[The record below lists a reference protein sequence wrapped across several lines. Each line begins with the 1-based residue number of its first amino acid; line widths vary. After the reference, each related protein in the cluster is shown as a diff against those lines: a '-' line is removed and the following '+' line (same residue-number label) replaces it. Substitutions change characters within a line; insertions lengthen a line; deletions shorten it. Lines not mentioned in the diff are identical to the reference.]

1 MILGQSRRKCWLSTA
16 LKDFQEMD
24 MGKGSGTSKESCE
37 KSIARWDFVSP
48 FLDVLHVTSSL
59 VQGRNRIEI
68 ASSMG
73 WASLWEFAFSQKG
86 GPFFFSFFGLP

>member
-1 MILGQSRRKCWLSTA
+1 
-16 LKDFQEMD
+16 

-37 KSIARWDFVSP
+37 KSIAQWDFVSP

-73 WASLWEFAFSQKG
+73 WASLWEFAFTQNG
-86 GPFFFSFFGLP
+86 WPFFFFFSFFWIP